1 MESLPMPLLVLLAL
15 SVGLIAGHALA
26 VAKARSPAT
35 TLHVPS
41 QQPLG
46 PGDPEFSVRL
56 RAI

>member
-1 MESLPMPLLVLLAL
+1 MPLLVLLAL